1 MAQDALS
8 FAATRKDLLSS
19 VRKAGVPVAG
29 SGSVASPAPATHK
42 RIRDKRTPVQKDMM
56 QTPSTKTPD
65 AKFMKADTSP
75 SSTKKNLFDGHLL
88 RKNTILIIM
97 HLKP

>member
-19 VRKAGVPVAG
+19 VKKAGVPVAG
-29 SGSVASPAPATHK
+29 TPAPHK
-42 RIRDKRTPVQKDMM
+42 RIRDKRTPVQKDIM

-65 AKFMKADTSP
+65 AKFMKADPSP
-75 SSTKKNLFDGHLL
+75 SSTKKNLFDGSLL

-97 HLKP
+97 GLKP